1 MKKKS
6 IRTEKYKKGVYV
18 LKNTVIDWLRNAS
31 LNPEMIQGTR
41 YDDDSESF
49 IVKITLSNDEIQ
61 KVIINQL

>member
-18 LKNTVIDWLRNAS
+18 LKNTVIDWLRHAS

-49 IVKITLSNDEIQ
+49 IIKISLTSDEVQ
-61 KVIINQL
+61 KVIINTE